1 MKEFEY
7 VVTDPVGIHARHA
20 GNLVKEIKKY
30 ADSKITLTKEAGKS
44 ADGLRL
50 MAVMGLGVKQGQT
63 VKFTVDGGDEDAVV
77 EALSAWLK
85 ENL

>member
-7 VVTDPVGIHARHA
+7 VFTDPVGIHARPA
-20 GNLVKEIKKY
+20 GNLVKEIKNY
-30 ADSKITLTKEAGKS
+30 ADSKISITKGEKTV
-44 ADGLRL
+44 DGLRL
-50 MAVMGLGVKQGQT
+50 MAVMGLGAKQGDT
-63 VKFTVDGGDEDAVV
+63 VKFTVEGGDEDAVV

>member
-7 VVTDPVGIHARHA
+7 VITDPVGIHARPA
-20 GNLVKEIKKY
+20 GNLVKEIKNY
-30 ADSKITLTKEAGKS
+30 ADSKISITKGEKTV
-44 ADGLRL
+44 DGLRL
-50 MAVMGLGVKQGQT
+50 MAVMGLGAKQGDT
-63 VKFTVDGGDEDAVV
+63 VKFTVEGGDEDVVV

>member
-7 VVTDPVGIHARHA
+7 VITDPVGIHARPA
-20 GNLVKEIKKY
+20 GNLVKEIKNY
-30 ADSKITLTKEAGKS
+30 TDSKISITKGEKTV
-44 ADGLRL
+44 DGLRL
-50 MAVMGLGVKQGQT
+50 MAVMGLGAKQGDT
-63 VKFTVDGGDEDAVV
+63 VKFTVEGGDEDAVV

>member
-1 MKEFEY
+1 MKEFEF
-7 VVTDPVGIHARHA
+7 VVTDPVGIHARPA

-30 ADSKITLTKEAGKS
+30 TDSKISLTKGEKTV
-44 ADGLRL
+44 DGLRL
-50 MAVMGLGVKQGQT
+50 MAVMGLGVKQGDT
-63 VKFTVDGGDEDAVV
+63 VKFTVEGGDEDAIV

>member
-7 VVTDPVGIHARHA
+7 VVTDPVGIHARPA

-30 ADSKITLTKEAGKS
+30 TESKISLTKGEKTV
-44 ADGLRL
+44 DGLRL
-50 MAVMGLGVKQGQT
+50 MAVMGLGVKQGDT
-63 VKFTVDGGDEDAVV
+63 VKFTVEGGDEEAVAA
-77 EALSAWLK
+77 ALETYVK

>member
-7 VVTDPVGIHARHA
+7 VITDPVGIHARPA
-20 GNLVKEIKKY
+20 GNLVKEIKNY
-30 ADSKITLTKEAGKS
+30 ADSKISITKGEKTV
-44 ADGLRL
+44 DGLRL
-50 MAVMGLGVKQGQT
+50 MAVMGLGAKQGDT
-63 VKFTVDGGDEDAVV
+63 VKFTVEGGDEDAGV